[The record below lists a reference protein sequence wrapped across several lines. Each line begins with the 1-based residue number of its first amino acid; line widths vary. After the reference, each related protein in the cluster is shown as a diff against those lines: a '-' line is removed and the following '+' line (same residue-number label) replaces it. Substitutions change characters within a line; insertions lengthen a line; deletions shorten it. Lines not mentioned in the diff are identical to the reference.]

1 MIPIVKQFTLILSR
15 PMKVFYHFALILL
28 FTTNYLFSQEIQNSS
43 SNAIT
48 DTLTEVII
56 TAYPGKL
63 SAFTSPSSVA
73 LLDSSIMKYR
83 LQSELLPVVNSIPGV
98 RMEERSP
105 GSYRFSI
112 RGSLLRSPFGVRN
125 VKVYLEEY
133 PLTDAGGNTYLNML
147 DFNDQTSLEII
158 KGPDGSLFGANT
170 GGVIHILPS
179 GANTDTPSEIKLST
193 GSYGLFT
200 EQLSGSERFGPH
212 LRSIQ
217 QSFQRSDGYRDNSAM
232 RRATIR
238 LSDRWQYSEKGT
250 LKLFLFAANM
260 HYETPG
266 GLNQMQLEFNPRSAR
281 YATPTLPGSEAQ
293 KAGVYLKSIFMGAN
307 HRYEF
312 NSRLSHKISIF
323 GSRVDF
329 KNPFITNYEIRGEN
343 TYGLRTSI
351 ELVSKLNSK
360 SLLNW
365 NWNTGLEWQQTAAEI
380 NNYDNNGGEKGN
392 LQSGSSILSTQ
403 HFYFTRFQSIW
414 FNNWVVEGS
423 VSLTNA
429 QHVFKEVPKLQTD
442 FDPQWMP
449 RLASSLRLGRQVLLR
464 ASVSRGYSPPTTAEV
479 LPSNNFIYQNLKP
492 ESGWN
497 YEAGLRFNNKRL
509 KIDLAAFHYQLEDA
523 IVRQVDSSGAEFF
536 INSGGTNQNGI
547 ECSINYE
554 LIKSSISR
562 TLIHSISL
570 FNSTTINDF
579 KFRDYFSS
587 EDNFSGNKLTGV
599 PDKVI
604 VSGIFIEFQKGF
616 SLSMMHTYVGSLPL
630 NDANSVSA
638 KSYDLL
644 QVKIEKS
651 FKFGK
656 SVINLNGGVDNLL
669 NARYSSGN
677 DINALGG
684 RYYNP
689 APGRNFVVSLKLKL

>member
-1 MIPIVKQFTLILSR
+1 MIGVLR
-15 PMKVFYHFALILL
+15 KVSYYSALILL
-28 FTTNYLFSQEIQNSS
+28 FNCNCLFSQDIQKSLSTEN
-43 SNAIT
+43 I
-48 DTLTEVII
+48 DTLNEVII

-63 SAFTSPSSVA
+63 SSFTSPASVA
-73 LLDSSIMKYR
+73 ILDSVYMKYR
-83 LQSELLPVVNSIPGV
+83 LQSELLPAVNLIPGI

-125 VKVYLEEY
+125 VKVYLDEY
-133 PLTDAGGNTYLNML
+133 PLTDAGGNTYLNMI
-147 DFNDQTSLEII
+147 DFNDQTALEII
-158 KGPDGSLFGANT
+158 RGPDGSLFGANT

-179 GANTDTPSEIKLST
+179 GINEYSPPEIKLLT
-193 GSYGLFT
+193 GSYGLFS
-200 EQLSGSERFGPH
+200 EQLSGSKRFGPH
-212 LRSIQ
+212 LLSIQ
-217 QSFQRSDGYRDNSAM
+217 QSFQRSDGFRDNSAM

-238 LSDRWQYSEKGT
+238 LSDRWKYSDKGT
-250 LKLFLFAANM
+250 LKLFLFAADL

-266 GLNQMQLEFNPRSAR
+266 GLNEIQLESNPRAAR

-360 SLLNW
+360 SFLNW

-414 FNNWVVEGS
+414 FKNWVVEGS

-429 QHVFKEVPKLQTD
+429 QHVFKDVPKLQTD

-449 RLASSLRLGRQVLLR
+449 RLASSIRLGRQILLR

-509 KIDLAAFHYQLEDA
+509 KIDVAAFHYQLEDA

-547 ECSINYE
+547 ECSINYK

-562 TLIHSISL
+562 QVIHSVSL

-579 KFRDYFSS
+579 KFKDYVSG

-616 SLSMMHTYVGSLPL
+616 SLSMMHSHVGSLPL
-630 NDANSVSA
+630 NDANSVYA
-638 KSYDLL
+638 EAYDLI
-644 QVKIEKS
+644 QV
-651 FKFGK
+651 KFGK
-656 SVINLNGGVDNLL
+656 SFIIGKSAFYLNVGVDNLL
-669 NARYSSGN
+669 DERYSLGN

-689 APGRNFVVSLKLKL
+689 AAGRNVLVGLKLKL

>member
-1 MIPIVKQFTLILSR
+1 MIGVLR
-15 PMKVFYHFALILL
+15 KVSYYSALILL
-28 FTTNYLFSQEIQNSS
+28 FNCNCLFSQDIQKSLSTVN
-43 SNAIT
+43 I
-48 DTLTEVII
+48 DTLNEVII

-63 SAFTSPSSVA
+63 SSFTSPASVA
-73 LLDSSIMKYR
+73 ILDSVYMKYR
-83 LQSELLPVVNSIPGV
+83 LQSELLPAVNLIPGI

-125 VKVYLEEY
+125 VKVYLDEY

-170 GGVIHILPS
+170 GGVVHILPP
-179 GANTDTPSEIKLST
+179 GINTDTPPEIKLST
-193 GSYGLFT
+193 GSYGLFS

-217 QSFQRSDGYRDNSAM
+217 QSYQRSGGYRDNSAM

-238 LSDRWQYSEKGT
+238 LSDRWKYSDKGT
-250 LKLFLFAANM
+250 LKLFLFAVDL

-266 GLNQMQLEFNPRSAR
+266 GLNEIQLESNPRAAR
-281 YATPTLPGSEAQ
+281 YATPTLPGAEAQ

-360 SLLNW
+360 SFLNW

-414 FNNWVVEGS
+414 FKNWVVEGS
-423 VSLTNA
+423 VSITNA
-429 QHVFKEVPKLQTD
+429 QHVFKEVPKLKTD

-449 RLASSLRLGRQVLLR
+449 RLASSIRLGRQILLR

-479 LPSNNFIYQNLKP
+479 LPSNNFIYQNLRP

-509 KIDLAAFHYQLEDA
+509 KMDLTVFHYQLEDA
-523 IVRQVDSSGAEFF
+523 IVRQVDSSGAEYF

-562 TLIHSISL
+562 PVIHSVSL

-579 KFRDYFSS
+579 KFRDYVSG
-587 EDNFSGNKLTGV
+587 EDDFSGNNLTGV
-599 PDKVI
+599 PDNVI
-604 VSGIFIEFQKGF
+604 VSGIFIESQKGF
-616 SLSMMHTYVGSLPL
+616 SLSMIHTLTGSLPL
-630 NDANSVSA
+630 NDANSVYA
-638 KSYDLL
+638 EAYDLI
-644 QVKIEKS
+644 QV
-651 FKFGK
+651 KFGK
-656 SVINLNGGVDNLL
+656 SFIIGKSAFYLNVGVDNLL
-669 NARYSSGN
+669 DERYSLGN

-689 APGRNFVVSLKLKL
+689 AAGRNVLVGLKLKL

>member
-1 MIPIVKQFTLILSR
+1 MIGVLR
-15 PMKVFYHFALILL
+15 KVSYYSALILL
-28 FTTNYLFSQEIQNSS
+28 FNCNCLFSQDIQKSLSTEN
-43 SNAIT
+43 I
-48 DTLTEVII
+48 DTLNEVII

-63 SAFTSPSSVA
+63 SSFTSPASVA
-73 LLDSSIMKYR
+73 ILDSVYMKYR
-83 LQSELLPVVNSIPGV
+83 LQSELLPAVNLIPGI

-125 VKVYLEEY
+125 VKVYLDEY
-133 PLTDAGGNTYLNML
+133 PLTDAGGNTYLNMI
-147 DFNDQTSLEII
+147 DFNDQTALEII
-158 KGPDGSLFGANT
+158 RGPDGSLFGANT

-179 GANTDTPSEIKLST
+179 GINEYSPPEIKLLT
-193 GSYGLFT
+193 GSYGLFS
-200 EQLSGSERFGPH
+200 EQLSGSKRFGPH
-212 LRSIQ
+212 LLSIQ
-217 QSFQRSDGYRDNSAM
+217 QSFQRSDGFRDNSAM

-238 LSDRWQYSEKGT
+238 LSDRWKYSDKGT
-250 LKLFLFAANM
+250 LKLFLFAADL

-266 GLNQMQLEFNPRSAR
+266 GLNEIQLESNPRAAR

-429 QHVFKEVPKLQTD
+429 QHVFKEVPKLKTD

-509 KIDLAAFHYQLEDA
+509 KIDVAAFHYQLEDA

-547 ECSINYE
+547 ECSINYK

-562 TLIHSISL
+562 TLIHSVSL

-579 KFRDYFSS
+579 KFRDYFSG

>member
-1 MIPIVKQFTLILSR
+1 M
-15 PMKVFYHFALILL
+15 
-28 FTTNYLFSQEIQNSS
+28 
-43 SNAIT
+43 
-48 DTLTEVII
+48 
-56 TAYPGKL
+56 
-63 SAFTSPSSVA
+63 
-73 LLDSSIMKYR
+73 
-83 LQSELLPVVNSIPGV
+83 
-98 RMEERSP
+98 
-105 GSYRFSI
+105 
-112 RGSLLRSPFGVRN
+112 
-125 VKVYLEEY
+125 
-133 PLTDAGGNTYLNML
+133 
-147 DFNDQTSLEII
+147 
-158 KGPDGSLFGANT
+158 
-170 GGVIHILPS
+170 
-179 GANTDTPSEIKLST
+179 
-193 GSYGLFT
+193 
-200 EQLSGSERFGPH
+200 
-212 LRSIQ
+212 
-217 QSFQRSDGYRDNSAM
+217 
-232 RRATIR
+232 
-238 LSDRWQYSEKGT
+238 
-250 LKLFLFAANM
+250 
-260 HYETPG
+260 
-266 GLNQMQLEFNPRSAR
+266 
-281 YATPTLPGSEAQ
+281 
-293 KAGVYLKSIFMGAN
+293 
-307 HRYEF
+307 
-312 NSRLSHKISIF
+312 
-323 GSRVDF
+323 
-329 KNPFITNYEIRGEN
+329 
-343 TYGLRTSI
+343 
-351 ELVSKLNSK
+351 
-360 SLLNW
+360 
-365 NWNTGLEWQQTAAEI
+365 
-380 NNYDNNGGEKGN
+380 
-392 LQSGSSILSTQ
+392 
-403 HFYFTRFQSIW
+403 
-414 FNNWVVEGS
+414 EGS

-429 QHVFKEVPKLQTD
+429 QHVFKEVPKLKTD

-509 KIDLAAFHYQLEDA
+509 KIDVAAFHYQLEDA

-547 ECSINYE
+547 ECSINYK

-562 TLIHSISL
+562 TLIHSVSL

-579 KFRDYFSS
+579 KFRDYFSG

>member
-1 MIPIVKQFTLILSR
+1 MIGVLR
-15 PMKVFYHFALILL
+15 KVSYYCALILL
-28 FTTNYLFSQEIQNSS
+28 FNCNCLFSQDIQKSLSTVN
-43 SNAIT
+43 I
-48 DTLTEVII
+48 DTLNEVII

-63 SAFTSPSSVA
+63 SSFTSPASVA
-73 LLDSSIMKYR
+73 ILDSVYMKYR
-83 LQSELLPVVNSIPGV
+83 LQSELLPAVNLIPGI

-125 VKVYLEEY
+125 VKVYLDEY
-133 PLTDAGGNTYLNML
+133 PLTDAGGNTYLNMI
-147 DFNDQTSLEII
+147 DFNDQTALEII
-158 KGPDGSLFGANT
+158 RGPDGSLFGANT

-179 GANTDTPSEIKLST
+179 GINEYSPPEIKLLT
-193 GSYGLFT
+193 GSYGLFS
-200 EQLSGSERFGPH
+200 EQLSGSKRFGPH
-212 LRSIQ
+212 LLSIQ
-217 QSFQRSDGYRDNSAM
+217 QSFQRSDGFRDNSAM

-238 LSDRWQYSEKGT
+238 LSDRWKYSDKGT
-250 LKLFLFAANM
+250 LKLFLFAADLN
-260 HYETPG
+260 YETPG
-266 GLNQMQLEFNPRSAR
+266 GLNEIQLESNPRAAR
-281 YATPTLPGSEAQ
+281 YATPTLPGAEAQ
-293 KAGVYLKSIFMGAN
+293 KAGVYLKSIFIGAN

-360 SLLNW
+360 SFLNW

-414 FNNWVVEGS
+414 FKNWVVEGS
-423 VSLTNA
+423 VSITNA
-429 QHVFKEVPKLQTD
+429 QHVFKEVPKLKTD

-449 RLASSLRLGRQVLLR
+449 RLASSIRLGRQILLR

-479 LPSNNFIYQNLKP
+479 LPSNNFIYQNLRP

-509 KIDLAAFHYQLEDA
+509 KMDLTVFHYQLEDA
-523 IVRQVDSSGAEFF
+523 IVRQVDSSGAEYF

-562 TLIHSISL
+562 PVIHSVSL

-579 KFRDYFSS
+579 KFRDYVSG
-587 EDNFSGNKLTGV
+587 EDDFSGNNLTGV
-599 PDKVI
+599 PDNVI
-604 VSGIFIEFQKGF
+604 VSGIFIESQKGF
-616 SLSMMHTYVGSLPL
+616 SLSMIHTLTGSLPL
-630 NDANSVSA
+630 NDANSVYA
-638 KSYDLL
+638 EAYDLI
-644 QVKIEKS
+644 QI
-651 FKFGK
+651 KFGK
-656 SVINLNGGVDNLL
+656 SFIIGKSAFYLNVGVDNLL
-669 NARYSSGN
+669 DERYSLGN

-689 APGRNFVVSLKLKL
+689 AAGRNVLVGLKLKL